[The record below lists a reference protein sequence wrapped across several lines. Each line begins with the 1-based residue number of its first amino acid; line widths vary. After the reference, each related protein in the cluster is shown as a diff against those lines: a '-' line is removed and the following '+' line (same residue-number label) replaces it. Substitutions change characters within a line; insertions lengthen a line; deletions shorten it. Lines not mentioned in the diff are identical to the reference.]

1 MNFFNRCAH
10 KYNCHA
16 WIVCDCVRVNSPLD
30 SFFLILSVSSHLQI
44 EMCQQ
49 MVQKYGRCLLTWPR
63 RLMGVSIS
71 LQDLIWSTESRM
83 SRLGICVCCWD
94 CRYTSLLILSPS
106 LTLPTSPS
114 LLNLNLYVLPLD
126 LQHYLTCFSGTIA
139 VPFLLAEAMCVGQDQ
154 YTVSQLVGT
163 IFTCVG
169 ITTLIQTTFGVRWV
183 IYVCFGMEICD

>member
-1 MNFFNRCAH
+1 MMNRDVHVFIHVISSETSLRLYWALN
-10 KYNCHA
+10 
-16 WIVCDCVRVNSPLD
+16 
-30 SFFLILSVSSHLQI
+30 LSLSISSHLQI

-49 MVQKYGRCLLTWPR
+49 MVQKYRRCLLTLPR
-63 RLMGVSIS
+63 RLMGVRIS

-94 CRYTSLLILSPS
+94 CRYTSILM
-106 LTLPTSPS
+106 TLPTSPS
-114 LLNLNLYVLPLD
+114 LLNLYLYVLPLD

-154 YTVSQLVGT
+154 NTVSQLVGT

-183 IYVCFGMEICD
+183 I